1 MEDGGEASSSSS
13 SEVRSVSSH
22 VDVPRIP
29 NPQLKKLLFFKV
41 YKRRWFVLLVLC
53 LLNCSNA
60 TVSWQQ
66 VSDRWW
72 VHVKFE
78 MQLVFHR
85 CFLSKFES
93 VWFKSSIPGSFT
105 GKQTIFFMVKTKN
118 NNNIVYLRGKKKIK
132 GTGCLPSGTKVG
144 CVPYC
149 WLQLHTIW
157 TRAVNRLKYLITI
170 NYKLIVTF
178 FFHLS

>member
-1 MEDGGEASSSSS
+1 MEDGGEASSSS

-118 NNNIVYLRGKKKIK
+118 NNNIVYLRGKKKNK
-132 GTGCLPSGTKVG
+132 G
-144 CVPYC
+144 
-149 WLQLHTIW
+149 
-157 TRAVNRLKYLITI
+157 NRLSAIRDQSGVRSILLAAASYNLDEGCKSIKI
-170 NYKLIVTF
+170 FN
-178 FFHLS
+178 HN